1 MLLLQ
6 EFDVEIQDRKGVENQ
21 VADHL
26 SRMERE
32 EDFNSLVPIKETFP
46 DEQLFGVN
54 HSHELPWFVDFA
66 NYLACGLMPPE
77 MTSQQRKNS
86 CMM

>member
-6 EFDVEIQDRKGVENQ
+6 EFDVEIQDRKGVANQ
-21 VADHL
+21 VVDHL
-26 SRMERE
+26 PRMECE
-32 EDFNSLVPIKETFP
+32 EDSNSLIPIKETFP